1 MAAKIRLK
9 RTGRRGQAS
18 FRLVVVEEAKPR
30 DTWVVEDLGA
40 YNPRTDELNVD
51 QGRALEWL
59 RRGAQP
65 TETARRLLSKVGVM
79 AQYARQGLSPTPSSP
94 SQPLS

>member
-18 FRLVVVEEAKPR
+18 FRLVVVDEAKPR
-30 DTWVVEDLGA
+30 DGRVIEELGS
-40 YNPRTDELNVD
+40 YNPHTDELLVD

-59 RRGAQP
+59 KRGAQP
-65 TETARRLLSKVGVM
+65 TPTAKRLLSKAGV
-79 AQYARQGLSPTPSSP
+79 RRP
-94 SQPLS
+94 